1 MMVKFLKAFWAL
13 LVVYSLAIVIGSL
26 VRLLSVECSYPDKFN
41 VNQIFR
47 NNSIEY
53 SCYYCDYKLSLY
65 SVDCNKYF
73 DFLEQEEKE
82 RQVKEKKKLRKSLSK
97 INKAIVVEVEK

>member
-1 MMVKFLKAFWAL
+1 MIKFLKAFWVL
-13 LVVYSLAIVIGSL
+13 LIVYSLAIVIGSL
-26 VRLLSVECSYPDKFN
+26 VRLLSVECSYPNKFS

-53 SCYYCDYKLSLY
+53 SCYYCDYKLSSY
-65 SVDCNKYF
+65 KVDCDKYF

-82 RQVKEKKKLRKSLSK
+82 RQVNEKKKLRKSLSK
-97 INKAIVVEVEK
+97 INQAVVEVEK

>member
-1 MMVKFLKAFWAL
+1 MVKFLKAFWAL
-13 LVVYSLAIVIGSL
+13 LVAYTLAIVIGSL
-26 VRLLSVECSYPDKFN
+26 VRLLSAECSYPNKFS

-53 SCYYCDYKLSLY
+53 SCYYCDYKLNAY
-65 SVDCNKYF
+65 KVDCKKYF

-82 RQVKEKKKLRKSLSK
+82 RQSNEKKKLIKSLSK
-97 INKAIVVEVEK
+97 INQAIVVEVEK